1 MVKIERDYKM
11 TEEIKTEKSSKT
23 KILINF
29 VIASVLAA
37 VITGACYNYWHSK
50 ADIYLTFEAQNERK
64 VDYTVYYAEDAKG
77 NFSRERM
84 IRQKIPA
91 GSHRVEFVFPTKNIA
106 RLRIDFGKKPGTVFI
121 SDIRLEGNK
130 TLNLNKYDKYKYN
143 KAVDEH
149 EVTEFGGLRVIS
161 KKKDPY
167 MVITEKF
174 NIAKKDVYDQNK
186 IGIIFGAS
194 FVIIFALAM
203 LLNRKRK

>member
-1 MVKIERDYKM
+1 MVKIEEDCKV
-11 TEEIKTEKSSKT
+11 TEEIKTEKSNKV

-29 VIASVLAA
+29 FIAAVLAA

-50 ADIYLTFEAQNERK
+50 ADIYLTFEAKNERK

-130 TLNLNKYDKYKYN
+130 TLNLNKYAKYKYN

-149 EVTEFGGLRVIS
+149 EVTERGGLRVIS
-161 KKKDPY
+161 KKNDPC
-167 MVITEKF
+167 MIITDSF
-174 NIAKKDVYDQNK
+174 NVKQKNVYNKKM
-186 IGIIFGAS
+186 IGMIFGAS
-194 FVIIFALAM
+194 FVVIFALAM
-203 LLNRKRK
+203 LINRKRK